1 MPHVKHPVS
10 NPAHG
15 CAQPLH
21 IIGFGLC
28 SKPELKSA
36 HGRALFKHSASV
48 LRGAMPPYCRELC
61 LRTAWS
67 YASVLSGAM
76 PPYCAE
82 LCLRT
87 VGSYASI
94 LHGAIPP
101 YCRELPLRTAWSYA
115 SILHG
120 AIPPYCVEGYRLFIV
135 YGVTVSGLAKEPFFA
150 AFSLVPPPESFVL
163 TSI

>member
-28 SKPELKSA
+28 SKPVLKSA
-36 HGRALFKHSASV
+36 HGRALFKH
-48 LRGAMPPYCRELC
+48 
-61 LRTAWS
+61 

-76 PPYCAE
+76 PPYCME
-82 LCLRT
+82 LSLHT
-87 VGSYASI
+87 VGSYASV

-101 YCRELPLRTAWSYA
+101 YCRELCLHTAWSYA
-115 SILHG
+115 SVLRG
-120 AIPPYCVEGYRLFIV
+120 AIPPYCRELCLR
-135 YGVTVSGLAKEPFFA
+135 TVGSYPSILSGAMPPYCAEL
-150 AFSLVPPPESFVL
+150 SLRTAWRDTVFLSFTV
-163 TSI
+163 

>member
-28 SKPELKSA
+28 SKPVLKSA
-36 HGRALFKHSASV
+36 HGRALFKHYASV

-67 YASVLSGAM
+67 YASVL
-76 PPYCAE
+76 
-82 LCLRT
+82 
-87 VGSYASI
+87 
-94 LHGAIPP
+94 HGAIPP
-101 YCRELPLRTAWSYA
+101 YCRELCLHTAWSYP
-115 SILHG
+115 SVLSG
-120 AIPPYCVEGYRLFIV
+120 ATPPYCVELCLHTAWSYPSILRGGIPSFYRLRCNRKRF
-135 YGVTVSGLAKEPFFA
+135 SERAFFCGFQFGA
-150 AFSLVPPPESFVL
+150 AA
-163 TSI
+163 